1 MEFDYYTLYKDWSTL
16 DLVRVAR
23 TPNDYAPDA
32 VTVAKNILK
41 ERLVSLEEMDA
52 AEWELAQAEMAAAI
66 GKPRITD
73 YIERFTEVFRPE
85 RGQASEAGPGWYTL
99 LLVLY
104 GVYYIF
110 NIYSVTRY
118 LVYLHRCKTCMPDNA
133 GIGWNLSL
141 AIFNTLCFY
150 HVLKQR
156 SLGWAMLLI
165 QTIVLA
171 CVKVSWLFHYYE
183 HRVFLSSFLPWYVL
197 PFLLYVVFGF
207 FLLRPSVIAFF
218 GITGPI
224 KDKAL
229 LIGVSVGI
237 LAMALTGSR

>member
-41 ERLVSLEEMDA
+41 ERLVSPEEMDA

-66 GKPRITD
+66 GKPRFTD

-104 GVYYIF
+104 GIYYIF

-118 LVYLHRCKTCMPDNA
+118 LVYLHRCETCLPDKA

-141 AIFNTLCFY
+141 ASFITICFY
-150 HVLKQR
+150 LVLKQK
-156 SLGWAMLLI
+156 SVGWAMLVI
-165 QTIVLA
+165 QTIVLSCA
-171 CVKVSWLFHYYE
+171 KVSLLFFIYE
-183 HRVFLSSFLPWYVL
+183 HHVFFPNLLASYVL
-197 PFLLYVVFGF
+197 PVLLYVAFGF
-207 FLLRPSVIAFF
+207 FLWRPSVMGFF

-237 LAMALTGSR
+237 LAMALH